1 MDIHTRDGIKELT
14 KMLKEKTQN
23 NPNFRVEDNL
33 GNVFMKLVAQNLAYN
48 HGIYYV
54 DAVRISTSMNV
65 ETEVLMEED
74 DPMKDIDDLA
84 VIYAKFIV
92 EMNNSMY
99 DDETK
104 DIQVMQNFASQ
115 MSFKV

>member
-1 MDIHTRDGIKELT
+1 MDIQTINHIKEMT
-14 KMLKEKTQN
+14 QQLKSVIDNT
-23 NPNFRVEDNL
+23 NFIAEDNL
-33 GNVFMKLVAQNLAYN
+33 GIFFIKLVAQNLSSNYGIKYN
-48 HGIYYV
+48 
-54 DAVRISTSMNV
+54 DAVRIATSMNV
-65 ETEVLMEED
+65 ETQVLMEED
-74 DPMKDIDDLA
+74 DSIQTLCDLA
-84 VIYAKFIV
+84 GLFAKAIV

>member
-1 MDIHTRDGIKELT
+1 MDIQTINHIKEMT
-14 KMLKEKTQN
+14 QQLKSVID

-33 GNVFMKLVAQNLAYN
+33 GNVFMKLVAQKLAYN

-92 EMNNSMY
+92 DTSVSMF
-99 DDETK
+99 DDKTL
-104 DIQVMQNFASQ
+104 DAQVMQNLASK
-115 MSFKV
+115 MTFKL

>member
-1 MDIHTRDGIKELT
+1 MDIQTINHIKEMTQQLKSVIDNT
-14 KMLKEKTQN
+14 K
-23 NPNFRVEDNL
+23 FIAEDNL
-33 GNVFMKLVAQNLAYN
+33 GIFFMKLVAQNLASN
-48 HGIYYV
+48 HGIYYI
-54 DAVRISTSMNV
+54 DAVRISTSMDV
-65 ETEVLMEED
+65 DTQVLIEKD
-74 DPMKDIDDLA
+74 DPIQHLCDLA
-84 VIYAKFIV
+84 GVYAKAIV